1 MKKFDWKKI
10 LPHVYAIGVFFIVA
24 VIYCSPA
31 LQGKVLQQSDVTQ
44 WKGMAQNLFE
54 YKETHGNFPL
64 WTNSMFGGMPAY
76 QIALEAS
83 NPVSPVVLHQFFMLF
98 LPKPISYFFLLCV
111 SFYFLSQVIRV
122 KPWLGVLGGIAYAYA
137 TFSCIIVAVG
147 HDTQMQALGY
157 VPALLASLFILY
169 DRKYLLGGALT
180 ALFSSLLI
188 AMNHLQIT
196 YYFLIIAAFATV
208 AYVIQWIKAK
218 EYKHLALALS
228 IAVVA
233 GGIGSLTNMVTLATT
248 WDYSK
253 ATMRN
258 GTLNLDTTSGGAK
271 KSAGLPIDYAFG
283 WSYGKAETFT
293 LIVPGIY
300 GGSNTGELKEDSKL
314 AEHAIEKGV
323 PEEQAAQFASQFSTY
338 WGAQPFTSGPV
349 YLGAIICFLF
359 VLGAVYVKSWHK
371 WWIIS
376 ACILAILMSWGKNFE
391 AFNSFLFNY
400 LPFYNKFRVPT
411 MTLVIPQFLF
421 PLLSIMTLQQFLFE
435 EKNKAEAIKKLK
447 LAGYI
452 TAGIVAVLAFMY
464 VSFDYRAANDE
475 ALLNSLRQLTQGNEQ
490 EAKGFYS
497 ALLEDRKSLFGGDL
511 IRSILFIAGA
521 FALLWMVAKNKMK
534 PVYALI
540 AILVLSSFDLFQV
553 GRRYLNENNFQDQET
568 FDESNFALSEADVS
582 IKRDTSYYRV
592 LNLAQDVFNDALT
605 SYHHNSIGGYHPA
618 KLSIVEDLLNFQLRN
633 KQPMNMPVLNM
644 LNTKYVITPDKQS
657 GKTIAQTN
665 PDALGPV
672 WFVKGIQF
680 VNTPAAAMK
689 ALDNFNPKDTAIVLA
704 TDKNKMPFAPQPDSS
719 ASIRLIKNDNDYIEY
734 QSNSA
739 TNQFAV
745 FSEIYYDRGWKA
757 FIDGKETPIV
767 QTDYVL
773 RGLAVP
779 AGQHKITFEFKPAS
793 YYTSNSIAIVASV
806 LIWLALIAAIV
817 RYYFLKRRQTATA

>member
-1 MKKFDWKKI
+1 
-10 LPHVYAIGVFFIVA
+10 
-24 VIYCSPA
+24 
-31 LQGKVLQQSDVTQ
+31 
-44 WKGMAQNLFE
+44 
-54 YKETHGNFPL
+54 
-64 WTNSMFGGMPAY
+64 
-76 QIALEAS
+76 
-83 NPVSPVVLHQFFMLF
+83 
-98 LPKPISYFFLLCV
+98 
-111 SFYFLSQVIRV
+111 V

-169 DRKYLLGGALT
+169 DKKYLLGGALT

-196 YYFLIIAAFATV
+196 YYFLIVAAFATV
-208 AYVIQWIKAK
+208 AFAIQWIKAK
-218 EYKHLALALS
+218 QYKHLALALS

-233 GGIGSLTNMVTLATT
+233 GGLGALTNMVALATT

-271 KSAGLPIDYAFG
+271 KSGGLPIDYAFG

-300 GGSNTGELKEDSKL
+300 GGSNSGELKGTSKL
-314 AEHAIEKGV
+314 AEHALEKGV
-323 PEEQAAQFASQFSTY
+323 PEDQALQFASQFPTY

-359 VLGAVYVKSWHK
+359 VLGAVYVQSWHK

-376 ACILAILMSWGKNFE
+376 ACLLALLMSWGKNFE

-421 PLLSIMTLQQFLFE
+421 PLLAIMTLQQFLFE

-447 LAGYI
+447 LAGYA
-452 TAGIVAVLAFMY
+452 TAGIVAILAFMY
-464 VSFDYRAANDE
+464 VSFDYRAVNDE
-475 ALLNSLRQLTQGNEQ
+475 ALLNNLRQVTQGNEQ

-497 ALLEDRKSLFGGDL
+497 ALLEDRKSLFGSDL
-511 IRSILFIAGA
+511 LRSILFIAGA

-534 PVYALI
+534 PVYALMS
-540 AILVLSSFDLFQV
+540 ILVLSSFDLLQV
-553 GRRYLNENNFQDQET
+553 GRRYFNETNFQDQET
-568 FDESNFALSEADVS
+568 FDESNFALTEADAS

-592 LNLAQDVFNDALT
+592 LNLTQDVFNDALT

-644 LNTKYVITPDKQS
+644 LNTKYVITGDKQS
-657 GKTIAQTN
+657 GKNIAQTN

-689 ALDNFNPKDTAIVLA
+689 ALDNLNPKDTAVVVE
-704 TDKNKMPFAPQPDSS
+704 DNKSKIPFTPQPDSS
-719 ASIRLIKNDNDYIEY
+719 ASIRLLKNDNDYIEY

-745 FSEIYYDRGWKA
+745 FSEIYYDRGWTA
-757 FIDGKETPIV
+757 FINGKEAPIV
-767 QTDYVL
+767 QTNYVL

-793 YYTSNSIAIVASV
+793 YYTSNKVAIIASV
-806 LIWLALIAAIV
+806 LIWLSLIAAIAT
-817 RYYFLKRRQTATA
+817 YYSLKRRQTATA

>member
-1 MKKFDWKKI
+1 MKKIDWKKI

-24 VIYCSPA
+24 VIYCLPA
-31 LQGKVLQQSDVTQ
+31 LQGKVLQQSDVIH
-44 WKGMAQNLFE
+44 WKGMAQSLFE
-54 YKETHGNFPL
+54 YKETHGHFPL

-76 QIALEAS
+76 QIAIEPY
-83 NPVSPVVLHQFFMLF
+83 NPLSVVVLHKVFMLF
-98 LPKPISYFFLLCV
+98 LPKPIGFFFLLCV

-122 KPWLGVLGGIAYAYA
+122 KPWLGVLGAIAYAYS
-137 TFSCIIVAVG
+137 TFSCVIVAVG
-147 HDTQMQALGY
+147 HETQMQALGY

-169 DRKYLLGGALT
+169 DKKYLLGGALT
-180 ALFSSLLI
+180 ALFSALLI

-196 YYFLIIAAFATV
+196 YYFLIIAAFATI
-208 AYVIQWIKAK
+208 AYAIRWIKAK

-233 GGIGSLTNMVTLATT
+233 GGVGALTNMVVLATT

-300 GGSNTGELKEDSKL
+300 GGSNSGELKGNSKL

-323 PEEQAAQFASQFSTY
+323 PEDQAVQFASQFPTY

-359 VLGAVYVKSWHK
+359 ILGAIYVEWWQK

-376 ACILAILMSWGKNFE
+376 VCILALLMSWGKNFE

-411 MTLVIPQFLF
+411 MTLVIPQVLF
-421 PLLSIMTLQQFLFE
+421 PLLGIMTLQQFLFE

-447 LAGYI
+447 LAGYV
-452 TAGIVAVLAFMY
+452 TAGIVAILAFMY
-464 VSFDYRAANDE
+464 VSFDYRGTNDE
-475 ALLNSLRQLTQGNEQ
+475 TSLNYFRQLAQGNEQ

-511 IRSILFIAGA
+511 LRSIIFIAGA

-534 PVYALI
+534 PVYALM
-540 AILVLSSFDLFQV
+540 AILVLSSFDLLQV
-553 GRRYLNENNFQDQET
+553 GRRYFNENNFQDQET
-568 FDESNFALSEADVS
+568 FDESNFAPSPADIS
-582 IKRDTSYYRV
+582 IKKDTSYYRV
-592 LNLAQDVFNDALT
+592 LNLTQDVFNDAIT

-633 KQPMNMPVLNM
+633 KQPMNMQVLNM
-644 LNTKYVITPDKQS
+644 LNTKYVITADKQS

-672 WFVKGIQF
+672 WFVKGIRY
-680 VNTPAAAMK
+680 VNTPAEAMK
-689 ALDNFNPKDTAIVLA
+689 ALDNFNPKDTAIVV
-704 TDKNKMPFAPQPDSS
+704 TDSKNKIPFAPQPDSS

-757 FIDGKETPIV
+757 YIDGKETPIV
-767 QTDYVL
+767 QTNYVL

-793 YYTSNSIAIVASV
+793 YYASGKITIVASF

-817 RYYFLKRRQTATA
+817 KNYLPKGKQTATV